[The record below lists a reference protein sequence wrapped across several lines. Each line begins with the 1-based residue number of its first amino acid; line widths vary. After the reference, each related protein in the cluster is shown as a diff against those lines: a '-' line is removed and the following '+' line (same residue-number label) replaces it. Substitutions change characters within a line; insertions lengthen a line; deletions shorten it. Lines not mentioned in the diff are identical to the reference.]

1 MRRSRWGTGSCGCG
15 CWLLFGVAPVSYL
28 PTYLY
33 YHLEGSQSPS
43 LVYPNLF
50 FSRPRSC
57 SRSDPHPGVLAH
69 SRTTCSRSHPR
80 PCPCFRNRFLL
91 LVPGSSFS
99 CRYHIVGQT
108 PSLSPEAT
116 GYLRVPPSACGV
128 DAASGIMAAPSL
140 LPIRFCFQQQTVL

>member
-1 MRRSRWGTGSCGCG
+1 MIKMISHVFVCVFFYYIAYNRATRPCHPCFTVTLTLVLSR
-15 CWLLFGVAPVSYL
+15 
-28 PTYLY
+28 
-33 YHLEGSQSPS
+33 ED
-43 LVYPNLF
+43 
-50 FSRPRSC
+50 PRSC

-128 DAASGIMAAPSL
+128 DAAPGIMAAPSL
-140 LPIRFCFQQQTVL
+140 LPIRICFQQQTVL